1 MRNQILLIGLLFFAI
16 QGIAAPVDVAK
27 AVHYTPLSN
36 FYGGTFGAPRTDPGD
51 NPFSMNGPE
60 FLDYMNKNDRCDLIT
75 FQLGFA
81 GAYVGA
87 GKVVKFLPTEPT
99 DLKKYLEAEYNGRFP
114 NITPAVI
121 DEIDGL
127 TSVSLTA
134 TRPPGPIRP
143 YFLYFRWIQIK
154 TNMVVKIEAVSCNT
168 NTFMAVSNSI
178 RSIKIDKTQL
188 LKALSMKD

>member
-1 MRNQILLIGLLFFAI
+1 
-16 QGIAAPVDVAK
+16 
-27 AVHYTPLSN
+27 
-36 FYGGTFGAPRTDPGD
+36 
-51 NPFSMNGPE
+51 
-60 FLDYMNKNDRCDLIT
+60 
-75 FQLGFA
+75 
-81 GAYVGA
+81 
-87 GKVVKFLPTEPT
+87 VKFLPTEPT